1 MKRSVLARRR
11 IPVAAMDPYRVI
23 RRPHVSEKT
32 TDLIQNHNTY
42 VFEVDPEAT
51 KTDIAA
57 AISRIW
63 NVKVES
69 IRIVNVR
76 GKQKRMGRVV
86 GHSSSWKKAIVQ
98 LAEGQGIDILR

>member
-11 IPVAAMDPYRVI
+11 IPIATMDPYRVV

-42 VFEVDPEAT
+42 VFEVDVEAT

-57 AISRIW
+57 AVASIW
-63 NVKVES
+63 NVTVKS

-76 GKQKRMGRVV
+76 GKQKRMGRIV
-86 GHSSSWKKAIVQ
+86 GHSSSWKKAIVK

>member
-11 IPVAAMDPYRVI
+11 IPVATMDPYRVI

-51 KTDIAA
+51 KTDISA
-57 AISRIW
+57 AIANIW
-63 NVKVES
+63 NVTVES

-76 GKQKRMGRVV
+76 GKEKRMGRVV
-86 GHSSSWKKAIVQ
+86 GRSPSWKKAIVK

>member
-1 MKRSVLARRR
+1 MKRSVLARKR
-11 IPVAAMDPYRVI
+11 IPVATMEPYRVV

-51 KTDIAA
+51 KTDIRD
-57 AISRIW
+57 AISKIW
-63 NVKVES
+63 DVTVKS

-76 GKQKRMGRVV
+76 GKARRMGRIS
-86 GHSSSWKKAIVQ
+86 GFSRSWKKAIVK
-98 LAEGQGIDILR
+98 LAEGEGIDVLR

>member
-1 MKRSVLARRR
+1 MKRSVLARKR
-11 IPVAAMDPYRVI
+11 IPVATMEPYRVI

-51 KTDIAA
+51 KTDIRE
-57 AISRIW
+57 AIAKIW
-63 NVKVES
+63 GVRVES

-76 GKQKRMGRVV
+76 GKARRIGRIT
-86 GHSSSWKKAIVQ
+86 GSTPSWKKAIVT
-98 LAEGQGIDILR
+98 LREGDGIDVLR

>member
-11 IPVAAMDPYRVI
+11 TPIATMDPYRVI

-42 VFEVDPEAT
+42 VFEVDPMAT
-51 KTDIAA
+51 KTDIAEA
-57 AISRIW
+57 VASIW
-63 NVKVES
+63 DVRVKS
-69 IRIVNVR
+69 IRIINMQ
-76 GKQKRMGRVV
+76 GKQKRMGRIV
-86 GHSSSWKKAIVQ
+86 GRSRSWKKAIVK

>member
-1 MKRSVLARRR
+1 MKRSVLARSRV
-11 IPVAAMDPYRVI
+11 PQATMDPYRVI

-51 KTDIAA
+51 KTDIRE
-57 AISRIW
+57 AIARIW

-69 IRIVNVR
+69 VRTVTVR
-76 GKQKRMGRVV
+76 GKARRMGRIN
-86 GHSSSWKKAIVQ
+86 GFSRTWKKAVVA
-98 LAEGQGIDILR
+98 LAEGSGIDVLR